1 MQKEKLSLILRG
13 ERMRVSFETEGN
25 FEKIIKKLNMF
36 QDKEMKAV
44 LENIGREGVQEL
56 ERATPRDT
64 GETAA
69 SWDYNIKGSFK
80 GLDLGFFNTGHPELS
95 VNIALLKQVGHGTGT
110 GGYVPPNDYIRPA
123 MSRTFKR
130 AGEMIAKELR
140 DT

>member
-1 MQKEKLSLILRG
+1 
-13 ERMRVSFETEGN
+13 MRVSFETEGN
-25 FEKIIKKLNMF
+25 FDKIIKKLNMF

-44 LENIGREGVQEL
+44 LETIGREGVQEL
-56 ERATPRDT
+56 ERVTPRDT

-69 SWDYNIKGSFK
+69 SWDYIVKGSFK
-80 GLDLGFFNTGHPELS
+80 GLDLGLYNTAHPGLG

-123 MSRTFKR
+123 MNRTFKH
-130 AGEMIAKELR
+130 AGELIAKELR